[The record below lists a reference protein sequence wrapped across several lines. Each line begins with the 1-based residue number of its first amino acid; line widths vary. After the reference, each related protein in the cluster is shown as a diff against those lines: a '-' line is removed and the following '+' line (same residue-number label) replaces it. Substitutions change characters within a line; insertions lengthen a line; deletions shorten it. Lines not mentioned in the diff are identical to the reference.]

1 MTGLDGFTLSGV
13 TGWFDKLM
21 RLTPKPLASAMLAG
35 VFYLFIGLFGVTVA
49 GLFTAFPVVL
59 ILAIAGLAL
68 LGTIDNSL
76 AVSLSDEAER
86 EAAFITFLVTA

>member
-1 MTGLDGFTLSGV
+1 
-13 TGWFDKLM
+13 M
-21 RLTPKPLASAMLAG
+21 RLIPEPLASAMLAG